1 MIKNIIFDLGGVI
14 LDTEVKKSIAAF
26 ASLDINFPKVAT
38 PEFWKNLNAIG
49 SYSLGDFSK
58 SICTS
63 TLKHVTNQQIE
74 TAWIALLID
83 FNARRMT
90 FLENLS
96 QNYFLYLFS
105 NTDAIHTKAFEE
117 KCRIQMHRKL
127 GSYFKQTFYSQNIM
141 LRKPNVFAF
150 KKVIQLANIKPEE
163 TLFIDDKIEN
173 VKGARQ
179 AGLYAYHL
187 RTELSQLNIN
197 KLVSE
202 L

>member
-14 LDTEVKKSIAAF
+14 LDIEVKKSIAAF
-26 ASLDINFPKVAT
+26 ASLDINFSKVTT
-38 PEFWKNLNAIG
+38 PEFWN
-49 SYSLGDFSK
+49 SLDDFSK

-63 TLKHVTNQQIE
+63 TLKLVTNQQIE
-74 TAWIALLID
+74 TAWIALLGG

-141 LRKPNVFAF
+141 LRKPNIFAF
-150 KKVIQLANIKPEE
+150 KKVIQLANTKPEE